1 MTDDLTAS
9 VESPIPPQ
17 RKHNFAGRLAI
28 LIAISVIYVGFVGS
42 VFLGFSG
49 YILRV
54 NLERDL
60 SNDGGIDKLL
70 FSITEVATLENEL
83 EKASD
88 DIATKQ
94 LEIVDKKAETSK
106 LEGEFWATNS
116 ARNAVFMPV
125 GLMMGRNREIFD
137 PNYIDKF
144 GNYLEESN
152 DNLESST
159 YLTAM
164 IASPVFLDS
173 ADPEKKDEIFQ
184 SFIGIFK
191 EITEL
196 NNKLEHTSIL
206 DDISKGQIAQLEE
219 QLIELHEYQAS
230 VFARLTELR
239 TSDVYA
245 NKSRVLSFEPLL
257 WGGVYKLI
265 QVPTIILTLIVT
277 IAAGGLGSVVSF
289 TRGLLIEGD
298 GASIQQLFVSV
309 GEGIAAAVA
318 IFFLAGAGMLMFST
332 GGSNGSAE
340 ISPYMVAFLAF
351 VSGFMAEDA
360 FKNIQRAGQK
370 IFTGGDGKKEPE
382 KA

>member
-1 MTDDLTAS
+1 MSGDLIIPADPPAS
-9 VESPIPPQ
+9 PQ
-17 RKHNFAGRLAI
+17 LRHGFAGRFVI
-28 LIAISVIYVGFVGS
+28 LVMITSIYLGFAGS

-54 NLERDL
+54 NLESDL
-60 SNDGGIDKLL
+60 SSQGGIDKLL

-83 EKASD
+83 KIASD
-88 DIATKQ
+88 DVALKQ
-94 LEIVDKKAETSK
+94 LEIVKKKAETAK
-106 LEGEFWATNS
+106 LQGEFWATNS

-125 GLMMGRNREIFD
+125 GLLMGRNREVFD
-137 PNYIDKF
+137 PSYIEKF
-144 GNYLEESN
+144 GGYLEESN

-164 IASPVFLDS
+164 IASPVFLED
-173 ADPEKKDEIFQ
+173 ADAKKTDEIFQ

-191 EITEL
+191 KITEL
-196 NNKLEHTSIL
+196 NNKFENITILEE
-206 DDISKGQIAQLEE
+206 ISKGEAVQLE
-219 QLIELHEYQAS
+219 QQIEELQRYRDS
-230 VFARLTELR
+230 VFVRLTDLR

-298 GASIQQLFVSV
+298 GASIQQLLVSV

-332 GGSNGSAE
+332 GGTNGNAE

-360 FKNIQRAGQK
+360 FKNIQRAGQR
-370 IFTGGDGKKEPE
+370 IFTGGDGKKKTETV
-382 KA
+382 